1 MLKKL
6 NNEEKIQVVFELQ
19 NPYNSTLETTV
30 IGEVDTIENAFDL
43 MNNHIEQ
50 NSTINQPPYI
60 RYHINEDV
68 LVIDYGAHN
77 AHYTFSNIQGE
88 MYE

>member
-6 NNEEKIQVVFELQ
+6 NNDEKIQVVFKLQ
-19 NPYNSTLETTV
+19 NPYTKKEETIT
-30 IGEVDTIENAFDL
+30 IGEVDTIEEAFDL
-43 MNNHIEQ
+43 MNNHIEE
-50 NSTINQPPYI
+50 NSTINRPPYI

-77 AHYTFSNIQGE
+77 AHYTFSNITCE

>member
-6 NNEEKIQVVFELQ
+6 NKDEKIQVVFNLQ
-19 NPYNSTLETTV
+19 NPYTKKEETTI
-30 IGEVDTIENAFDL
+30 IGKVDTIEEAFDM
-43 MNNHIEQ
+43 MNNHIEK
-50 NSTINQPPYI
+50 NSTINRPPYI

-77 AHYTFSNIQGE
+77 AQYTFSNVEVE

>member
-6 NNEEKIQVVFELQ
+6 NNDEKIQVVFKLQ
-19 NPYNSTLETTV
+19 NPYTKKEESKV
-30 IGEVDTIENAFDL
+30 ISEVDTIEEAFDM
-43 MNNHIEQ
+43 MNTHIEE
-50 NSTINQPPYI
+50 NSTINRPPYI

-68 LVIDYGAHN
+68 LVIDYGAYN
-77 AHYTFSNIQGE
+77 AHYTFSNIKGE

>member
-6 NNEEKIQVVFELQ
+6 NKDEKIQVVFNLS
-19 NPYNSTLETTV
+19 NPYTEKEETST
-30 IGEVDTIENAFDL
+30 IGEVDTIEEAFDL
-43 MNNHIEQ
+43 MNNHIEK
-50 NSTINQPPYI
+50 NSTINRPPYI
-60 RYHINEDV
+60 RYHMNEDV

-77 AHYTFSNIQGE
+77 DHYTFSNIQGD

>member
-6 NNEEKIQVVFELQ
+6 NKNEKIQVVFELR
-19 NPYNSTLETTV
+19 NFYTDKLETTL
-30 IGEVDTIENAFDL
+30 IGDVDTIEEAFD
-43 MNNHIEQ
+43 MINNHIEE
-50 NSTINQPPYI
+50 NSTINRSPYI

-77 AHYTFSNIQGE
+77 AQYTFSNITGE

>member
-6 NNEEKIQVVFELQ
+6 NNDEKIQVVFKLQ
-19 NPYNSTLETTV
+19 NPYTKKEETIT
-30 IGEVDTIENAFDL
+30 IGEVDTVEEAFDL
-43 MNNHIEQ
+43 MNNHIEE
-50 NSTINQPPYI
+50 NSTIDRSPYI

-77 AHYTFSNIQGE
+77 AHYTFSNIKGE

>member
-6 NNEEKIQVVFELQ
+6 NKEKTIQVVFNLS
-19 NPYNSTLETTV
+19 NPYTEKEEPFT
-30 IGEVDTIENAFDL
+30 IGEVDTIEDAFDL

-50 NSTINQPPYI
+50 NSTINRPPYI

>member
-6 NNEEKIQVVFELQ
+6 NTDEKIQVVFNLN
-19 NPYNSTLETTV
+19 NPYTEKEETIT
-30 IGEVDTIENAFDL
+30 IGEVDTIEEAFDM
-43 MNNHIEQ
+43 MNNHIEE
-50 NSTINQPPYI
+50 NSTINRPPYI

-68 LVIDYGAHN
+68 LIIDYGAHN
-77 AHYTFSNIQGE
+77 AHYTFSNIQGD

>member
-19 NPYNSTLETTV
+19 NPYNSTLETTI
-30 IGEVDTIENAFDL
+30 IGEVDTIEEAFDL
-43 MNNHIEQ
+43 MNNHIEKK
-50 NSTINQPPYI
+50 STINRPPYI
-60 RYHINEDV
+60 RYHINENV

>member
-6 NNEEKIQVVFELQ
+6 NKNEKIQVVFELR
-19 NPYNSTLETTV
+19 NFYTDKLETTL
-30 IGEVDTIENAFDL
+30 IGDVDTIEEAFDM
-43 MNNHIEQ
+43 MNNHIEE
-50 NSTINQPPYI
+50 NSTINRSPYI

-77 AHYTFSNIQGE
+77 AQYTFSNITGE

>member
-6 NNEEKIQVVFELQ
+6 NKDEKIQVVFELH
-19 NPYNSTLETTV
+19 NVYTDKLEST
-30 IGEVDTIENAFDL
+30 IIDEVDTIEEAFEL
-43 MNNHIEQ
+43 MNNHIEK

-60 RYHINEDV
+60 RYHMNEDL

-77 AHYTFSNIQGE
+77 AHYTFSNIKGE